1 MIYGRRLLCYHWGD
15 APLAAAVQKATT
27 MSEVIVRSLANLQH
41 EVSDGRHSFIA
52 DEPATIGDDAGPD
65 PYTLLLG
72 ALGAC
77 TSMTLL
83 LYARRKQW
91 PLEGVEVRLR
101 HGRAHRR
108 DCDEC
113 DESPARIDLIE
124 RRIALRGP
132 LDDAQRKR
140 IMEIAAMC
148 PVHRTLTGDIQ
159 ITDIASHAG

>member
-1 MIYGRRLLCYHWGD
+1 MR
-15 APLAAAVQKATT
+15 ASLAERTP
-27 MSEVIVRSLANLQH
+27 MPEVIVRSLANLQH
-41 EVSDGRHSFIA
+41 EISDGNHTILA
-52 DEPATIGDDAGPD
+52 DEPEGVGDDAGPD

-91 PLEGVEVRLR
+91 PLAGVEVRLR

-113 DESPARIDLIE
+113 ESASTRLDLIE
-124 RRIALRGP
+124 RRLALKGP
-132 LDDAQRKR
+132 LDDVQRKR
-140 IMEIAAMC
+140 LMEIAAMC
-148 PVHRTLTGDIQ
+148 PVHRTLTGEIH
-159 ITDIASHAG
+159 ITDILKEEAQGE